1 MTLLLVN
8 AVLATGLLCVALYA
22 QYRIPFH
29 TAGRT
34 KVAVTRGVLAA
45 VGALLGYVAASQAA
59 ERPLAMLLFVQ
70 GFGIA
75 HIPSAFILFFKRAR
89 HEGRS

>member
-1 MTLLLVN
+1 MLFLNV
-8 AVLATGLLCVALYA
+8 VLAAGLLCVALYA

-34 KVAVTRGVLAA
+34 KASITRGVLAI

-59 ERPLAMLLFVQ
+59 ERSLAMLLFVQ

-75 HIPSAFILFFKRAR
+75 HVPSAFILFFKRAR